1 MAIFVLRPVS
11 KYIHFVSSFIRP
23 AEKGHLFGHSRVFH
37 NACYL
42 FVSTEK
48 NYRLK
53 AIKPVFKQDC
63 FQTELQLRLLKF
75 QLPSIIRLKKTTVN
89 EEIRRIFIYY
99 PYRTISNSLQKFQ
112 AGLHF

>member
-1 MAIFVLRPVS
+1 VAIFVLRPVS

-48 NYRLK
+48 K
-53 AIKPVFKQDC
+53 I
-63 FQTELQLRLLKF
+63 T
-75 QLPSIIRLKKTTVN
+75 
-89 EEIRRIFIYY
+89 
-99 PYRTISNSLQKFQ
+99 
-112 AGLHF
+112 G

>member
-1 MAIFVLRPVS
+1 MAIFVLRRVS

-23 AEKGHLFGHSRVFH
+23 AEKGQLLVTVGYFTMPVICLFQQK
-37 NACYL
+37 
-42 FVSTEK
+42 K

-63 FQTELQLRLLKF
+63 LQTELQLRLLKF
-75 QLPSIIRLKKTTVN
+75 QLPSIIRLKKIN
-89 EEIRRIFIYY
+89 SKRGNKENFYLLSII
-99 PYRTISNSLQKFQ
+99 TILKPLQKLP